1 MRLSGGV
8 FMGIIF
14 LTVGIILLLNSIFN
28 FNINIF
34 KLTIG
39 ILIVLFGV
47 FVLFNGFGFQDS
59 KDSRSIIFR
68 EGAIR
73 VSEVHDKYN
82 IVFASGTIDLSK
94 VKIEDEVKKIEVNT
108 IFAEGKVILNPDI
121 PTLIKA
127 SSAFG
132 ELELP
137 DRSSVIFSSQ
147 KYRIGDIS
155 TNQGYL
161 EIEASAV
168 FGKLKFITTN

>member
-1 MRLSGGV
+1 MRLFGGV

-14 LTVGIILLLNSIFN
+14 LTVGIILLLNSFFN

-34 KLTIG
+34 KLIIG

-59 KDSRSIIFR
+59 RNIVFR
-68 EGAIR
+68 EGIIR
-73 VSEVHDKYN
+73 VSEVQDEYN
-82 IVFASGTIDLSK
+82 IIFASGTVDLSK

-108 IFAEGKVILNPDI
+108 IFAEGKVILNPDV

-132 ELELP
+132 ELKLP
-137 DRSSVIFSSQ
+137 DRSSVVFGSQ
-147 KYRIGDIS
+147 EYKIGEIS
-155 TNQGYL
+155 ANQGYL

-168 FGKLKFITTN
+168 FGALKFIITN

>member
-1 MRLSGGV
+1 MRLCGGI

-14 LTVGIILLLNSIFN
+14 LTVGIILLLNSFFN
-28 FNINIF
+28 FNINMF
-34 KLTIG
+34 KLIIG
-39 ILIVLFGV
+39 IVIVLFGV

-59 KDSRSIIFR
+59 RNIVFK
-68 EGAIR
+68 EGIIR
-73 VSEVHDKYN
+73 VSEVQDEYN
-82 IVFASGTIDLSK
+82 IIFASGTVDLSK
-94 VKIEDEVKKIEVNT
+94 VRVEDEVKKIEINT
-108 IFAEGKVILNPDI
+108 IFAEGKVILDPDV

-132 ELELP
+132 DLKLP
-137 DRSSVIFSSQ
+137 DRSSVVFGSQ

-168 FGKLKFITTN
+168 FGSLKFITTN

>member
-1 MRLSGGV
+1 MEFFL
-8 FMGIIF
+8 GIIF

-39 ILIVLFGV
+39 ILIVMFGIFILFD
-47 FVLFNGFGFQDS
+47 GFGFQDS
-59 KDSRSIIFR
+59 KNIVFK
-68 EGAIR
+68 EGIIR
-73 VSEVHDKYN
+73 VSELRDEYN
-82 IVFASGTIDLSK
+82 VIFASGTIDLSK
-94 VKIEDEVKKIEVNT
+94 VKIKDEVKKIKVNT
-108 IFAEGKVILNPDI
+108 IFAEGKVLLNPDI
-121 PTLIKA
+121 PTFIRA

-137 DRSSVIFSSQ
+137 DRSSVVFGSQ
-147 KYRIGDIS
+147 KYKIGEID

-161 EIEASAV
+161 EVEASAV

>member
-1 MRLSGGV
+1 M
-8 FMGIIF
+8 
-14 LTVGIILLLNSIFN
+14 
-28 FNINIF
+28 
-34 KLTIG
+34 
-39 ILIVLFGV
+39 
-47 FVLFNGFGFQDS
+47 
-59 KDSRSIIFR
+59 
-68 EGAIR
+68 
-73 VSEVHDKYN
+73 
-82 IVFASGTIDLSK
+82 
-94 VKIEDEVKKIEVNT
+94 KIEDEVKKIEINA
-108 IFAEGKVILNPDI
+108 IFAEGKVILNPDV

>member
-1 MRLSGGV
+1 
-8 FMGIIF
+8 
-14 LTVGIILLLNSIFN
+14 
-28 FNINIF
+28 
-34 KLTIG
+34 
-39 ILIVLFGV
+39 
-47 FVLFNGFGFQDS
+47 QD
-59 KDSRSIIFR
+59 
-68 EGAIR
+68 E
-73 VSEVHDKYN
+73 YN
-82 IVFASGTIDLSK
+82 IIFASGTVDLSK

-108 IFAEGKVILNPDI
+108 IFADGKVVLNPDI

-137 DRSSVIFSSQ
+137 DKSSVIFSSQ

-161 EIEASAV
+161 EIKASAV

>member
-1 MRLSGGV
+1 MRLFGGV

-59 KDSRSIIFR
+59 RSIIFR
-68 EGAIR
+68 EGTIR
-73 VSEVHDKYN
+73 VSEVQDNEYN
-82 IVFASGTIDLSK
+82 IIFASGTVDLSK
-94 VKIEDEVKKIEVNT
+94 VKIEDEVKKIKVNA
-108 IFAEGKVILNPDI
+108 IFAEGKVILNPDV

-168 FGKLKFITTN
+168 FGKLKIITIN

>member
-1 MRLSGGV
+1 MRIFGGA
-8 FMGIIF
+8 FIGIVF
-14 LTVGIILLLNSIFN
+14 LTVGIVLLLNSIFN

-39 ILIVLFGV
+39 IVIVLFGI

-59 KDSRSIIFR
+59 RNIVFR
-68 EGAIR
+68 EGIIR
-73 VSEVHDKYN
+73 VSEIQDEYN
-82 IVFASGTIDLSK
+82 IIFASGTVDLSK

-108 IFAEGKVILNPDI
+108 IFAEGKVILNPDV

-137 DRSSVIFSSQ
+137 DRSSVIFSS
-147 KYRIGDIS
+147 KEYKISDIS

-161 EIEASAV
+161 EIEANAV
-168 FGKLKFITTN
+168 FGKLKIITTN

>member
-1 MRLSGGV
+1 MRLFGGA
-8 FMGIIF
+8 FIGIIF
-14 LTVGIILLLNSIFN
+14 LAVGIILLLNSFFN

-34 KLTIG
+34 KLIVG
-39 ILIVLFGV
+39 VVIVLFGV
-47 FVLFNGFGFQDS
+47 FILFNGFGFQDS
-59 KDSRSIIFR
+59 RNIVFR
-68 EGAIR
+68 EGTIR
-73 VSEVHDKYN
+73 VSEVQDEYN

-94 VKIEDEVKKIEVNT
+94 VKIEDEVKKIEINT
-108 IFAEGKVILNPDI
+108 IFAEGKVILNPDV

-155 TNQGYL
+155 TNRGYL
-161 EIEASAV
+161 EIKASAV
-168 FGKLKFITTN
+168 FGKLKFITTD

>member
-1 MRLSGGV
+1 MRLFGGV
-8 FMGIIF
+8 FMGIVF
-14 LTVGIILLLNSIFN
+14 LTVGIILLLNTFFN
-28 FNINIF
+28 FNINVF

-47 FVLFNGFGFQDS
+47 FILFNGFGFQDS
-59 KDSRSIIFR
+59 RNIVFR
-68 EGAIR
+68 EGIIR
-73 VSEVHDKYN
+73 VSEVQDEYN
-82 IVFASGTIDLSK
+82 IIFSSGTVDLSK
-94 VKIEDEVKKIEVNT
+94 VKIEDKVKKIAIHT
-108 IFAEGKVILNPDI
+108 IFADGKVILNPDV

-155 TNQGYL
+155 TDQGYL
-161 EIEASAV
+161 EIEANAV
-168 FGKLKFITTN
+168 FGRLQIITTH

>member
-1 MRLSGGV
+1 MRFFSGM
-8 FMGIIF
+8 FMGITF
-14 LTVGIILLLNSIFN
+14 LVVGIILLFNSIFN

-34 KLTIG
+34 KLIVG
-39 ILIVLFGV
+39 VFIVLFGI
-47 FVLFNGFGFQDS
+47 FILFNGFGFQDS
-59 KDSRSIIFR
+59 RNIVFR
-68 EGAIR
+68 EGIIR
-73 VSEVHDKYN
+73 VSEVQDEYN
-82 IVFASGTIDLSK
+82 IIFASGTIDLSK

-108 IFAEGKVILNPDI
+108 IFAEGKVILNPDV

-168 FGKLKFITTN
+168 FGKLKIIATN